1 MSISTEITRI
11 TTNRNTIRNK
21 LVNLGLAESAATLD
35 ILAAAIEGI
44 ANRGAPSAQV
54 TEGDSYTIEPG
65 YYSGGSVQGVAGG
78 GNYNL
83 QSKTVTP
90 TKSQQAVA
98 PDAGYYGLSGVTVE
112 AIPAVY
118 QDVSSVTA
126 EAADVRAN
134 KIIVKSDG
142 TTVAG
147 TMPDNGTI
155 SKTLDATSG
164 NQSYTVPKGAHSGSG
179 KVQIV
184 LENKE
189 ATPTKSAQSITPT
202 AGKVLSKVTV
212 NPIPDIFGDATNA
225 DAIAAYILAGMKAVV
240 NIDGVATLV
249 TGDMVD
255 NGAISGTIDGLSTT
269 SYTIPAGFTSGGT
282 VSLTSD
288 IEEALAAI

>member
-35 ILAAAIEGI
+35 ILAAAIEKI
-44 ANRGAPSAQV
+44 VNRGAPSAQV

-112 AIPAVY
+112 AIPSVY

-142 TTVAG
+142 TAVAG

-184 LENKE
+184 LETKE

-212 NPIPDIFGDATNA
+212 NPIPDIFGDATDA

-255 NGAISGTIDGLSTT
+255 NGTISGTIDGLSIT
-269 SYTIPAGFTSGGT
+269 SYAIPAGFTSGGT